1 MKLPNFMKKI
11 INKKQENK
19 ETQPKE
25 KVVNKTVQE
34 I

>member
-19 ETQPKE
+19 EIQPKE